1 MSLLFLINAWRS
13 HRKGEV
19 AGPDPWDGRTLEWT
33 ISSPPPVHNF
43 DEIPVVQAEDDFWH
57 RKYGVDEDGTT
68 VARRRLPARPA
79 APARRPTS
87 TCRLRRT
94 TRS

>member
-1 MSLLFLINAWRS
+1 MLLFLINVWRTC
-13 HRKGEV
+13 RKGEV

-33 ISSPPPVHNF
+33 ISSPPPAHNF

-57 RKYGVDEDGTT
+57 RKYGVDEDGKT
-68 VARRRLPARPA
+68 VAQAPTTGRPRP
-79 APARRPTS
+79 PARRPTS
-87 TCRLRRT
+87 TCRRRRT